1 MISIVISNNHM
12 YEDLAYTL
20 KSIRNTGA
28 GFDMVEIK
36 VLNFIEDSENKSEL
50 LSEFNSLNIEYID
63 AVKKQK
69 MLAFSDCLNKLLGKY
84 VLFANS
90 GDIFSKSFFD
100 VINRVDR
107 RISKKK
113 INANDANI
121 IVVGTTPLENYE
133 NLASELKKSNKTL
146 LHSDISVVNL
156 TNNPEFVPRDT
167 AGVIFNIDSIRKIGI
182 DSSLLLDGLKNAMY
196 QILNDN
202 VSYVNVENQLIKSP
216 YPLVTDKVNFS
227 DVHNRYWYF
236 ESLENYLLPLLKK
249 CRDKSGA
256 KKFIQYTA
264 LNEIKWRYIYNQ
276 NADNKHVVDNDFD
289 HFINIC
295 KEILLEIDNNI
306 IFNSKNIPAYRM
318 ARGLYLALFNTKY
331 GTNTKSEYLFDNKNI
346 LRKYEDIVLMKA
358 NLLKV
363 ILEVIEY
370 EKDRLIFEASV
381 DDFMDMSVCN
391 LRCYLDGKEIELKET
406 YRYAHTKFFGVS
418 TNKRYTFNF
427 EIPDEMITG
436 DKQVLNFFIEYNGFS
451 IQLPFTT
458 RRYTSKLST
467 AVVYS
472 YWKFKDEGNSLC
484 FENSNYDLVL
494 TKFKGRK
501 RFVREILMLLRM
513 LYGSQHSYKMF
524 ITRTA
529 YWLTRPYFKNK
540 KIWLTYDK
548 LYKGGD
554 CGEYFYKYML
564 SQNDGITPAYVINK
578 GCEDA
583 KRLKREG
590 LKPLYFGTLKNQL
603 YYLNADVVFA
613 THGGVHSFNGIA
625 NSYVKYVADLIHAD
639 VTCIQ
644 HGLSVQQLAQELNR
658 VYNNTKRYY
667 CASKYEI
674 KNLEH
679 PIYGYEDK
687 SVLRLTGIPRYDGLV
702 SDDKKQILITPTWR
716 AYISMPPVMGQ
727 SRPYYPEFKNTN
739 YYKIYYKLL
748 TDNKLIETARRT
760 GYKLIYLLHPI
771 ISSQIVDYPDIDGV
785 EIIPATTVNYE
796 KILTESSLMLTDYSG
811 VQFDFAYMR
820 KPVVYYHPP
829 KLPPHYKEGGFFY
842 DSMGFG
848 EICTE
853 HQEMVDC
860 LCDYMENNC
869 EMKPFYKD
877 RADDFFAYSDL
888 ESCKRIYDDMIEYQK
903 IK

>member
-12 YEDLAYTL
+12 YEDLVFTL
-20 KSIRNTGA
+20 KSIVNTGA
-28 GFDMVEIK
+28 SSDVVEIK
-36 VLNFIEDSENKSEL
+36 VLNFIEDNENKSEL
-50 LSEFNSLNIEYID
+50 LSEFQSLNIEYID
-63 AVKKQK
+63 AVKKEK
-69 MLAFSDCLNKLLGKY
+69 MSVFSECLNKLSGDY

-100 VINRVDR
+100 VINRVSR
-107 RISKKK
+107 RVSKKK
-113 INANDANI
+113 IDSKDANV
-121 IVVGTTPLENYE
+121 IVVGAECLPNYDD
-133 NLASELKKSNKTL
+133 LAKELKKSKKPA
-146 LHSDISVVNL
+146 LHADIYVVNL
-156 TNNPEFVPRDT
+156 ELNPEFVPLET
-167 AGVIFNIDSIRKIGI
+167 LGVLFKTGVIKKTGI
-182 DSSLLLDGLKNAMY
+182 DTSLLLDGLKNTMY
-196 QILNDN
+196 QILDKKTAF
-202 VSYVNVENQLIKSP
+202 VRVDSELIKSP
-216 YPLVTDKVNFS
+216 YPLVTDKVNFAEM
-227 DVHNRYWYF
+227 HNKYWYY
-236 ESLENYLLPLLKK
+236 ESLENYVLHLLKK
-249 CRDKSGA
+249 LRNESGA
-256 KKFIQYTA
+256 KKFAQYVA
-264 LNEIKWRYIYNQ
+264 LNEIKWRYVYNQ
-276 NADNKHVVDNDFD
+276 NSDNKHIVDNDFD
-289 HFINIC
+289 HFLNIC

-306 IFNSKNIPAYRM
+306 IFNSKNVPAFKM
-318 ARGLYLALFNTKY
+318 IRGLYLALFNTKY
-331 GTNTKSEYLFDNKNI
+331 GTDTKSEYIFDNKNI
-346 LRKYEDIVLMKA
+346 LRKYEDIVLMRA
-358 NLLKV
+358 NLLRV
-363 ILEVIEY
+363 VLEVVEY
-370 EKDRLIFEASV
+370 ENDKLKFEASV
-381 DDFMDMSVCN
+381 DDFMDMKVCK
-391 LRCYLDGKEIELKET
+391 LKCYLDGKEIELEET

-418 TNKRYTFNF
+418 TNKRYTFRF
-427 EIPDEMITG
+427 EIPNEMITG
-436 DKQVLNFFIEYNGFS
+436 DRQVLNFFIEYNGFS
-451 IQLPFTT
+451 VQVPFTT

-467 AVVYS
+467 AVSFS
-472 YWKFKDEGNSLC
+472 YWKFKDDGNALC
-484 FENSNYDLVL
+484 FENSNNDLVL
-494 TKFKGRK
+494 TKFKGMGRLK
-501 RFVREILMLLRM
+501 RELLVLVGM
-513 LYGSQHSYKMF
+513 LYGSNHSYKMF

-529 YWLTRPYFKNK
+529 YWLTRPYFKNE

-564 SQNDGITPAYVINK
+564 SQKDGITPAYVINK
-578 GCEDA
+578 DCEDA
-583 KRLKREG
+583 KRLRKEG

-625 NSYVKYVADLIHAD
+625 NSYAKYIADLIHAD

-644 HGLSVQQLAQELNR
+644 HGLSVQQLAQELNQ

-716 AYISMPPVMGQ
+716 AYISMPPIMGQ

-748 TDNKLIETARRT
+748 TDNKLIETARKT

-853 HQEMVDC
+853 HQQMVDC
-860 LCDYMENNC
+860 LCEYMENNC

-888 ESCKRIYDDMIEYQK
+888 ESCKRIYDDMMEYQK
-903 IK
+903 NK